1 MKEKEIL
8 DINELAGGAVQEA
21 ITFALGEIFE
31 NIKDP
36 NTQAEKARKLNI
48 TLELKPD
55 ETRQI
60 IKMRTTCRTVLVPVN
75 SITTQLLLDRDG
87 NKLVAKELLKN
98 DPNQIDFNEITQEK
112 NIEDNNKILEMN
124 KEA

>member
-112 NIEDNNKILEMN
+112 NIENNNKILEMN

>member
-1 MKEKEIL
+1 MQGKEFL
-8 DINELAGGAVQEA
+8 NINELAGGAVQEA
-21 ITFALGEIFE
+21 ISFALGEIFE

-60 IKMRTTCRTVLVPVN
+60 IKMKTTCRTVLVPVN
-75 SITTQLLLDRDG
+75 SITTQLLLDRAG
-87 NKLVAKELLKN
+87 NKLVATELLKN
-98 DPNQIDFNEITQEK
+98 DPNQMDFDEITQNK
-112 NIEDNNKILEMN
+112 NNKILEMN

>member
-112 NIEDNNKILEMN
+112 NVEDNNKILEMN